1 MEGYSIVIILLAIA
15 IGLSFAA
22 KRINFPYPVLLLL
35 AGIGVGFIPDFD
47 VISIRPDVV
56 FLLFLP
62 PFLYEAAYNI
72 SFREFRKNIST
83 ISLLA
88 FTLVFATTGTIAVC
102 VHYFIGLEWHL
113 SFVLGAILSPPDAI
127 AAAGAT
133 KGLHLPHRTNT
144 VLEGESL
151 INDASA
157 LVAFRFAV
165 AAVAGTAFMP
175 IQAVGLFIIAL
186 AGGVLLGW
194 LLAHVFVWLAK
205 HLADN
210 NVIVALNLLLPF
222 VAYLLAEEL
231 HVSGV
236 IASVALGLAISRYK
250 ARLPEKSIA
259 QSKSVLQT
267 AVFILNGLVFILIG
281 LEFPHILKNIPSS
294 EFILLIAC
302 AFLIFIAALVI
313 RMVIIFYHTISI
325 KKRSEATNKPLK
337 HFNKGQWNLIK
348 HPNLRHSNVNMR
360 TTDRLEKYKSLL
372 FSPKEAFIIGWS
384 GMRGIVSLAAAL
396 SLPLI
401 MKDGSVFPHRN
412 TIIFLTVVVVIIMLI
427 VQGLGLP
434 VLVKWLKFERK

>member
-1 MEGYSIVIILLAIA
+1 MEAYSIIIILLAIA
-15 IGLSFAA
+15 IGLSSVA

-35 AGIGVGFIPDFD
+35 AGIGVGFIPNFD

-72 SFREFRKNIST
+72 SYREFTKNITT

-88 FTLVFATTGTIAVC
+88 FILVFATTGTIAVC
-102 VHYFIGLEWHL
+102 VHYFIGLDWSL

-127 AAAGAT
+127 AAAGST
-133 KGLHLPHRTNT
+133 KGLNLPHRTII

-165 AAVAGTAFMP
+165 ASVAGTAFLP
-175 IQAVGLFIIAL
+175 IQAGGLFIVAI
-186 AGGVLLGW
+186 AGGCLLGW
-194 LLAHVFVWLAK
+194 LLARIFVWIAK

-210 NVIVALNLLLPF
+210 DVIVAMNLLLPF
-222 VAYLLAEEL
+222 VTYLLAEEL

-236 IASVALGLAISRYK
+236 IAVVVLGLVISQHK
-250 ARLPEKSIA
+250 ARLPEKSTA
-259 QSKSVLQT
+259 QSKSFLQT
-267 AVFILNGLVFILIG
+267 VTFILNGLVFILIG
-281 LEFPHILKNIPSS
+281 LEFPHVLKNIPNN
-294 EFILLIAC
+294 EFIPLIAC
-302 AFLIFIAALVI
+302 AFLIFLVALAI
-313 RMVIIFYHTISI
+313 RMIVIFYHKIYTKRRFDVVNKRLKKFDKEQLEVI
-325 KKRSEATNKPLK
+325 KQRYPSGK
-337 HFNKGQWNLIK
+337 
-348 HPNLRHSNVNMR
+348 
-360 TTDRLEKYKSLL
+360 DRLEEYKSLL
-372 FSPKEAFIIGWS
+372 LSTKEAVIIGWS

-401 MKDGSVFPHRN
+401 MDNGSVFPHRN

-434 VLVKWLKFERK
+434 ILVKWLKI